1 LQEIETDR
9 GSVMIQVTR
18 PVFAITVF
26 LNLFSVA
33 TTVAQSP
40 APYGPTITLDS
51 AKKVAAVAIAEARKN
66 NWTMAVAIVDPDGTL
81 IYYEKM
87 DNTQNGSAKIAINK
101 ARSAALFKRPTKVFA
116 DRLATGGAGLGVL
129 DIEGAE
135 PVEGGVPLL
144 LDGKIVGAIGL
155 SGDSS
160 EHDGV
165 CAQAGADSLK

>member
-1 LQEIETDR
+1 
-9 GSVMIQVTR
+9 MIRFAKTM
-18 PVFAITVF
+18 FAIGIVF
-26 LNLFSVA
+26 TAAGALGQAS
-33 TTVAQSP
+33 
-40 APYGPTITLDS
+40 APYGPTVTLEN
-51 AKKVAAVAIAEARKN
+51 AKKVAAVALGEARKN
-66 NWTMAVAIVDPDGTL
+66 NWTMAVAVVDPDGTL
-81 IYYEKM
+81 VYYEKM

-116 DRLATGGAGLGVL
+116 DRLVAGGAGLGVL

-135 PVEGGVPLL
+135 PVEGGVPLM